1 MSAVWV
7 IRPGEK
13 SKNQGFALEKGCA
26 VIGWSELGDIRDYD
40 SLDKVRE
47 RVRKKRLCT
56 NPDSTRSVNSAAGQV
71 WAFANRAKK
80 GEKMDCVK
88 RGDWVILPRKG
99 GVLNGHSAIGTVTG
113 SYGFRKAAPNGCMHQ
128 RPVDWKHREFP
139 DSGLRRVVNV
149 SNCLSTLNR
158 VGGDESGEEL
168 VRVLNG
174 DAAVYETDSDV
185 KRAIIREFPAK
196 KMEELVRHI
205 VEAMGYKC
213 EEPISKG
220 ADGGLDIVAT
230 HPGELI
236 DPVCGQVKN
245 TRSTIGAP
253 EIQQL
258 AGAIN
263 EHPKGRVHNK
273 GLFVSMGGFGDA
285 KQKEALK
292 KRFPHIRLWDA
303 DDILRLVREY
313 CGKIDD
319 ADCRKRLAECGILAA
334 EESVQ

>member
-1 MSAVWV
+1 MPTASK
-7 IRPGEK
+7 K
-13 SKNQGFALEKGCA
+13 S
-26 VIGWSELGDIRDYD
+26 D
-40 SLDKVRE
+40 
-47 RVRKKRLCT
+47 
-56 NPDSTRSVNSAAGQV
+56 
-71 WAFANRAKK
+71 
-80 GEKMDCVK
+80 KMDGVK

-99 GVLNGHSAIGTVTG
+99 GVLNGHSAIGTVIG
-113 SYGFRKAAPNGCMHQ
+113 SYRYRKTAPNGCMHQ
-128 RPVDWKHREFP
+128 RPVEWKHREFP

-158 VGGDESGEEL
+158 VGGDDSGDEL
-168 VRVLNG
+168 ARVLDG
-174 DAAVYETDSDV
+174 KAVVYTTDSAV

-213 EEPISKG
+213 EVPTSKG
-220 ADGGLDIVAT
+220 ADGGLDVVAT

-245 TRSTIGAP
+245 TQSTMGAP

-303 DDILRLVREY
+303 DDILRLVREN
-313 CGKIDD
+313 CGKIKN
-319 ADCRKRLAECGILAA
+319 ANCKKRLADCGVLESA
-334 EESVQ
+334 ESVQ